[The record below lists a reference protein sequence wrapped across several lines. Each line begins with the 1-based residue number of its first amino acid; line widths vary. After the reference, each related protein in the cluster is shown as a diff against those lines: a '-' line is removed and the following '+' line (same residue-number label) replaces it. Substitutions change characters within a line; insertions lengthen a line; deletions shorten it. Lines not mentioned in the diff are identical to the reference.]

1 MTLLLSILADIDKVV
16 EDPAWVMFG
25 LAGIV
30 GLLGL
35 AALFLLY
42 PFSRD

>member
-1 MTLLLSILADIDKVV
+1 MPILDILAEADKIL
-16 EDPAWVMFG
+16 EDPAWIMFG
-25 LAGIV
+25 LAGLI

-35 AALFLLY
+35 AALFFLY

>member
-1 MTLLLSILADIDKVV
+1 MPILDILAEVDKIL

-25 LAGIV
+25 LAGVV

-35 AALFLLY
+35 AALFFLY

>member
-1 MTLLLSILADIDKVV
+1 MPILDILAEADKIL

-25 LAGIV
+25 LAGLV

-35 AALFLLY
+35 AAIALLY